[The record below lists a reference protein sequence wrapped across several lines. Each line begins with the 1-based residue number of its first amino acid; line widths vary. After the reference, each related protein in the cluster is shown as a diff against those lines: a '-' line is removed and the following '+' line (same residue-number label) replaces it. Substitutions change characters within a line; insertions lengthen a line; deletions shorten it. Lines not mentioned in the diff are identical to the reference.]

1 MFNDD
6 LVVLDFE
13 TTGLSPESGDR
24 ITEVAAIR
32 IRKDRVVDQFE
43 SLVNCGVRLN
53 SFIVQLTGITQK
65 MVDTAPA
72 PSKVVRE
79 LVQFLGDDSV
89 IAHNATFDDRFFRS
103 ECAHANVKES
113 VDPFICSMLMARR
126 VYPQLG
132 SYRLAEVAGSLGLS
146 YAGRAHR
153 AAADARLTA
162 DLLLKMAGAMR
173 ARGEQLRID
182 STLLR
187 RFVRMPASSAMT
199 SLLQGA

>member
-1 MFNDD
+1 MLSDD

-13 TTGLSPESGDR
+13 TTGLSPEDGDR

-32 IRKDRVVDQFE
+32 ICKDRVVDQFE

-53 SFIVQLTGITQK
+53 SFIIHLTGITQR
-65 MVDTAPA
+65 MVDAAPP
-72 PSKVVRE
+72 PSQVVRE
-79 LVQFLGDDSV
+79 LVQFLGGDSV

-103 ECAHANVKES
+103 ECAHAKVKES

-126 VYPQLG
+126 VYPQL
-132 SYRLAEVAGSLGLS
+132 SSHKLSVVAESLGLA
-146 YAGRAHR
+146 YVGRAHR

-162 DLLLKMAGAMR
+162 DLVLEMAGAMR
-173 ARGEQLRID
+173 ARGEQVRID

-187 RFVRMPASSAMT
+187 RFVQMPVSSAMM
-199 SLLQGA
+199 SLV